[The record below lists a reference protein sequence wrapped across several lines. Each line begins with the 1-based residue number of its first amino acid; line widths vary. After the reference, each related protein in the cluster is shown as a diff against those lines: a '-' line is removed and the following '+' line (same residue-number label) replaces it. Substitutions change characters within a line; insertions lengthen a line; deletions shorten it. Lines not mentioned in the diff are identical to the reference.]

1 MTRDRAVGTGRSDSQ
16 RVYSQHECAARLT
29 TLLAPRTGDIGE
41 ELTLEL
47 SEYFRISRD
56 DIRERLLGA
65 TANFTEEWNERVPDG
80 RDERAVTRFYN
91 ESKTEIFDLAQWHSQ
106 DPIHFRALVCAD
118 VANERGCRE
127 YLDYGSGI
135 GSDALVFA
143 SVGCRVTLADVSE
156 PLLGFAKW
164 RCERRGFD
172 VRTIDLKKGRPPLG
186 QFDAVVCFDV
196 LEHIHHPLRTLWA
209 IHQSMQSGSTL
220 FMHAPFGSDPV
231 RPMHVVHEDVV
242 TPRMRTVGFHRR
254 EDLETRFPEWL
265 WHPHVYQSFDVSAL
279 DRLGYRVYDEWLTGS
294 TGAWLARAYRRLR
307 PNRYDLRLGSER
319 SEQ

>member
-1 MTRDRAVGTGRSDSQ
+1 MTTDPAAGTGRSD
-16 RVYSQHECAARLT
+16 RPRGYSEGECAARLT
-29 TLLAPRTGDIGE
+29 TLLAPRTGDLGGE
-41 ELTLEL
+41 LALEL
-47 SEYFRISRD
+47 SEFFGTSLD
-56 DIRERLLGA
+56 DIRARLAGA
-65 TANFTEEWNERVPDG
+65 MANFTDEWNEHVPDG

-91 ESKTEIFDLAQWHSQ
+91 ESKTEIFDLARWHSD
-106 DPIHFRALVCAD
+106 DPIHFRALFCAD
-118 VANERGCRE
+118 IAHERGCRD

-156 PLLGFAKW
+156 PLLAFAKW

-172 VRTIDLKKGRPPLG
+172 VCTVDLKGGRPPGG

-196 LEHIHHPLRTLWA
+196 LEHIHRPLRTLWA
-209 IHQSMQSGSTL
+209 INRSMRPGGML
-220 FMHAPFGSDPV
+220 FVHAPFGPDPD

-254 EDLETRFPEWL
+254 DDLEARFPEWL
-265 WHPHVYQSFDVSAL
+265 WHPHLYQAFDVSPL
-279 DRLGYRVYDEWLTGS
+279 DRLGYRVYDGWLKGG

-307 PNRYDLRLGSER
+307 PNRYAIE
-319 SEQ
+319 

>member
-1 MTRDRAVGTGRSDSQ
+1 MTRDRAVGTGRSDGQ
-16 RVYSQHECAARLT
+16 RVYSEHECAARLA

-47 SEYFRISRD
+47 SEYFRTSQD
-56 DIRERLLGA
+56 DIRARLLGA
-65 TANFTEEWNERVPDG
+65 TANFTEEWIERVPDG
-80 RDERAVTRFYN
+80 HDERAVTRF
-91 ESKTEIFDLAQWHSQ
+91 
-106 DPIHFRALVCAD
+106 
-118 VANERGCRE
+118 
-127 YLDYGSGI
+127 YGSGI

-156 PLLGFAKW
+156 PLLAFAKW

-172 VRTIDLKKGRPPLG
+172 VRAIDLKTGRPPRG

-196 LEHIHHPLRTLWA
+196 LEHIHRPLRTLWA
-209 IHQSMQSGSTL
+209 IHQSMRPGSML
-220 FMHAPFGSDPV
+220 FMHAPFGSDPA

-254 EDLETRFPEWL
+254 DDLETRFPEWL

-279 DRLGYRVYDEWLTGS
+279 DRLGYRVYDEWLTGG

-307 PNRYDLRLGSER
+307 PNRYELRLGSGRPDQQSRGAIE
-319 SEQ
+319 